1 MFDVERVKLGR
12 RVLQVNSTPLAQQF
26 AKKGIPTGLRGDTWA
41 QILGVTTDDIVSNLK
56 LSQFVWLISMPYS
69 HKELMFK
76 KSFCNSPKPT
86 SGVGVYLSTT
96 HLISYPKHEVE
107 NILMFEQ
114 SKIWSSKC
122 MMLSTIIA
130 YFFNK
135 TIQIWCLV
143 PEIRK
148 T

>member
-1 MFDVERVKLGR
+1 MFDVERVKLGQ

-69 HKELMFK
+69 HNELMFK

-86 SGVGVYLSTT
+86 SGVGVEYNTFN
-96 HLISYPKHEVE
+96 LISK
-107 NILMFEQ
+107 
-114 SKIWSSKC
+114 
-122 MMLSTIIA
+122 A
-130 YFFNK
+130 
-135 TIQIWCLV
+135 
-143 PEIRK
+143 
-148 T
+148 